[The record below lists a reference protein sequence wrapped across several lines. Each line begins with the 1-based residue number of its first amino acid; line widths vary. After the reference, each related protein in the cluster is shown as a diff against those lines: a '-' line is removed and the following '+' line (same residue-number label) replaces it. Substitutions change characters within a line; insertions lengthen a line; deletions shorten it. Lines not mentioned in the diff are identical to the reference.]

1 MRGKSFIKDWDKVPW
16 GSTQVMPMLKGAF
29 QHFITEAEQ
38 AQAVPDR
45 AAMQHYATTGDFPAS
60 VLELLEKYRVQST
73 YDNGWESVFDV
84 RDFTGST
91 RNGFSYATVED
102 GLTFAITPIGK
113 KADIYKFG
121 GTKSTVTFERYSGG
135 LGWDRTLFDDRE
147 YWTLEDNAFAFMN
160 KAMSF
165 KSQTFYDLIDAVG
178 AGQNLAWQAVDGAIP
193 NTDPLYIPNRDA
205 NTINAACIALLRAFE
220 DTEIP
225 VSPQTQFVLLAPIEL
240 QSRLSIALNY
250 AHLNVGATPKINFR
264 ILPVYTMMLSATD
277 KYYIAIPKAKNKAG
291 IRQNLTVFDKFD
303 PVSYSDISV
312 GWMRF
317 GGAVNSTQFKRCSV
331 A

>member
-1 MRGKSFIKDWDKVPW
+1 MKGKGTMKGKSFIKDWDKVPW
-16 GSTQVMPMLKGAF
+16 QSPDLMPMLKGAF
-29 QHFITEAEQ
+29 QHFITEAE
-38 AQAVPDR
+38 QAVPDR
-45 AAMQHYATTGDFPAS
+45 AAMQHYATTGDFPAT
-60 VLELLEKYRVQST
+60 VLELLEKYRVQNT

-84 RDFTGST
+84 RDFTGSR
-91 RNGFSYATVED
+91 RNGFSYTSVED
-102 GLTFAITPIGK
+102 GLTFSLTPTGK

-205 NTINAACIALLRAFE
+205 NTIN
-220 DTEIP
+220 
-225 VSPQTQFVLLAPIEL
+225 
-240 QSRLSIALNY
+240 
-250 AHLNVGATPKINFR
+250 
-264 ILPVYTMMLSATD
+264 
-277 KYYIAIPKAKNKAG
+277 
-291 IRQNLTVFDKFD
+291 
-303 PVSYSDISV
+303 
-312 GWMRF
+312 
-317 GGAVNSTQFKRCSV
+317 
-331 A
+331 